1 MVYKCLIFVLL
12 GVVKVLDFF
21 YIIIGNS
28 IELGSL
34 EFLVL
39 LLLVEGFLEKVDCV

>member
-12 GVVKVLDFF
+12 GVVNVLDFF

-28 IELGSL
+28 IELGGL
-34 EFLVL
+34 EFLVV